1 MTWGEE
7 SHCGAHVL
15 WGSEPNM
22 RAVADQKA
30 AEVLMVALLKGA
42 LQRAG
47 QLSFVWR
54 WECSVSPLQHGC
66 C

>member
-1 MTWGEE
+1 
-7 SHCGAHVL
+7 
-15 WGSEPNM
+15 M

-47 QLSFVWR
+47 QLSFVCGGNVLSLPSNR
-54 WECSVSPLQHGC
+54 GVVSHLQ
-66 C
+66 